1 MLGARLRQAMPS
13 GIPAGRMLPL
23 AWAAARHELWRAR
36 CRLLRSS
43 AAASLLGKSTGRLRI
58 APPDIRSA
66 DRAIAHDICGGY
78 FLIAGHAVTVSSGQ
92 SPFTIQDAHPDWRS
106 GLHAFAWLR
115 HLRIAQ
121 DETSA
126 QRARDLIVEW
136 AATNTASDPLAWSVE
151 TTARRV
157 ISWLSH
163 APMFLDGVSTEQHA
177 QFIRSLTA
185 QVALL
190 EHALFGGPAGKPRLQ
205 AAIAVTMATLCL
217 GAKSSRID
225 KAGLRLGA
233 EIDRQVYGDGGHI
246 SRDPSAVADL
256 LLDILPLRQTYLATS
271 IDPPAR
277 LMNAIERMMP
287 MVRFFRHRDGT
298 LAHFNGTGASST
310 ADLATLLAYD
320 DAHGEPLRSAPHS
333 GYERLTGLGA
343 TIILDTGRAP
353 PAELS
358 GHAHAGTLAFEFST
372 HSGHLIVNCG
382 ANHRLGSRWAEVCR
396 STAAHSTATL
406 NDSSSARFAHAG
418 WITDRFGRVILEGP
432 GRVRTERADTSQTH
446 SISARHD
453 GYVARFGTVHQ
464 RKLILAADGTRLD
477 GEDSF
482 LAHGNAE
489 EAAGGRFA
497 IRFHLHPAVEVTTTQ
512 VGGLQLRVGNRE
524 VWGVFADGAVITL
537 EDSIFVNGPEAPR
550 KTKQIVLSGSC
561 HEHPSVHWSFI
572 RSDHR
577 PPAPLPGDGAS

>member
-1 MLGARLRQAMPS
+1 MIGAKLRQAVPS
-13 GIPAGRMLPL
+13 GLPAGRMLPL
-23 AWAAARHELWRAR
+23 VFAAARHELWRAF
-36 CRLLRSS
+36 CRLLRTP
-43 AAASLLGKSTGRLRI
+43 AAASLLGRTTGRLRI

-66 DRAIAHDICGGY
+66 DRAIAHDICSGY
-78 FLIAGHAVTVSSGQ
+78 FLIAGHAVTLAPDQ
-92 SPFTIQDAHPDWRS
+92 SPFTVLDAHPDWRS
-106 GLHAFAWLR
+106 GLHAFGWLR

-121 DETSA
+121 DEASA
-126 QRARDLIVEW
+126 QRARDLIIKW
-136 AATNTASDPLAWSVE
+136 TATKTASDPLAWSVE

-163 APMFLDGVSTEQHA
+163 APMFLDGISNEQHA

-190 EHALFGGPAGKPRLQ
+190 EQALLTGPAGKPRLQ
-205 AAIAVTMATLCL
+205 AAIAVTMAALCL
-217 GAKSSRID
+217 GAKTARINR
-225 KAGLRLGA
+225 AGRRLGA

-246 SRDPSAVADL
+246 GRNPSTVADL

-382 ANHRLGSRWAEVCR
+382 ASHRLGSRWSEVCR

-406 NDSSSARFAHAG
+406 NDASSAGFAQAE
-418 WITDRFGRVILEGP
+418 WITSRFGRVILEGSGKP
-432 GRVRTERADTSQTH
+432 RVERSDTSDTH
-446 SISARHD
+446 SVIARHN
-453 GYVARFGTVHQ
+453 GYLSRFGIVHE
-464 RKLILAADGTRLD
+464 RTLVLSADGTRLD
-477 GEDSF
+477 GEDRF
-482 LAHGNAE
+482 IAAGNADD
-489 EAAGGRFA
+489 ASGGHFA
-497 IRFHLHPAVEVTTTQ
+497 IRFHLHPSVEVTTTE

-537 EDSIFVNGPEAPR
+537 EDSVFVNGPEAPR
-550 KTKQIVLSGSC
+550 KTRQIVLSGSC
-561 HEHPSVHWSFI
+561 HEQPAVFWSFI

-577 PPAPLPGDGAS
+577 PPAPPSEGDAG